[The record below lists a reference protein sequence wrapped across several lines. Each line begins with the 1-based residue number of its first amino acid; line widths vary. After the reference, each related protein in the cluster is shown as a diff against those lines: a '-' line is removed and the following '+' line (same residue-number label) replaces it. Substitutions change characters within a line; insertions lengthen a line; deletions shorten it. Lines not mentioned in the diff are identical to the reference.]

1 MFTLFTLLEKL
12 NRAANQVAAFFCNV
26 GFLLMCAFIFLLS
39 AWRVIL
45 LGGGVL
51 FAVFWIWSLAGGFAA
66 VMAALAFILVGFL
79 FWLANYFRI

>member
-1 MFTLFTLLEKL
+1 M
-12 NRAANQVAAFFCNV
+12 
-26 GFLLMCAFIFLLS
+26 FIFLLQKINQCTARAGAFLTNAGFLFMAALVWTLS

-66 VMAALAFILVGFL
+66 VMAALAFLLVGAL
-79 FWLANYFRI
+79 LLLANYFRL